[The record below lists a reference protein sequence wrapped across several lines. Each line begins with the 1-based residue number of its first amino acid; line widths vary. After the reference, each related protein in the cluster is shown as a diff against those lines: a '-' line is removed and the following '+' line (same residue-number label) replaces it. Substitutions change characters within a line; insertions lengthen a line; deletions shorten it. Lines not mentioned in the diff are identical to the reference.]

1 MRKFSS
7 YFVGSALLVNAVF
20 AFAQESKPASPTPAT
35 PATPAAQVAA
45 PAPVT
50 PTEAA
55 APAVK
60 PSHHPSVPKHTC
72 KQPEA
77 PGKLGSDNQQ
87 KNFVKDMDGYR
98 DCLIAYRTEMNKL
111 AQFHV
116 NAANAAV
123 EEFNDYAASLRKK

>member
-7 YFVGSALLVNAVF
+7 YFITCMLLVNA
-20 AFAQESKPASPTPAT
+20 AFALAQETKSATAPPTPAA
-35 PATPAAQVAA
+35 PASA

-60 PSHHPSVPKHTC
+60 SPHHPSVPKHTC

-111 AQFHV
+111 AKFHV
-116 NAANAAV
+116 DAANAAV

>member
-7 YFVGSALLVNAVF
+7 YFVGCALLVSAVF
-20 AFAQESKPASPTPAT
+20 AFAQETKPAPAPAT
-35 PATPAAQVAA
+35 PASPVVA

-50 PTEAA
+50 PTVAA
-55 APAVK
+55 APVVK
-60 PSHHPSVPKHTC
+60 APHHPAVPKHTC

-116 NAANAAV
+116 DAANAAV

>member
-1 MRKFSS
+1 MCKFSFLFLS
-7 YFVGSALLVNAVF
+7 CTLLVAPF
-20 AFAQESKPASPTPAT
+20 AFAQEAKPAAAT
-35 PATPAAQVAA
+35 PASAA
-45 PAPVT
+45 PATTVPAT
-50 PTEAA
+50 TAKPTEATQ
-55 APAVK
+55 PVVK
-60 PSHHPSVPKHTC
+60 PPHHPAVPKHIC

-111 AQFHV
+111 AKGHV
-116 NAANAAV
+116 DAANAAV